1 MKKILTLAMA
11 VVLIFTMCMP
21 TLANAP
27 GSMDMPYELT
37 EGVNEI
43 TVDAAV
49 VEANEGLYCMTFTPS
64 TSGTYT
70 ITAKNADEAATE
82 IGFVLLLDEGNT
94 ELADDDMDG
103 IILTSVEVEAGVAT
117 AIWCG
122 FTGDAV
128 NVSLSVE
135 APAAGS
141 SADNPIYVPMPGV
154 ITENPMV
161 EIPANSTVYYAFVA
175 RAFNGW
181 TLIVDGADA
190 VTIGG
195 VAVEPNMFGAFQGV
209 MQAMGPAM
217 MAPDIQV
224 AISNTTEETKFS
236 YLTLQA
242 PIGMDKDSAFE
253 LAENATTEVVVDG
266 SIVPYYSVY
275 MPTANGDVAIE
286 IVGDSADYAVDF
298 LLNANDYDDSN
309 DVTESLT
316 PDADGK
322 VVYEASVNSYEPIYV
337 LVLCR
342 SLTANVTCTLTE
354 APAGSERNP
363 IQVYD
368 SAELENVTVAAGA
381 SVYYSLGWGFN
392 GQNVKITCDEGVYV
406 IYNGTRYDAV
416 DGVIELSTV
425 MNENWQMFLTV
436 VNEGTAEGSLSAEIV
451 YPLGDYNNPEEIVD
465 GEVTVTT
472 EEGDSDGTY
481 YLTYTALN
489 DGVLTVTPD
498 SIDTI
503 SDIMLQNETL
513 AQKDELADED
523 WDNLNN
529 WMSDNGTYDD
539 NGNPVFEEGKAF
551 VSIPVSK
558 GDEITVQVM
567 AKQPLMW
574 GDPTPAMNVTLTV
587 EGPEAP
593 VGHPTNPGVTVDG
606 DNALSV
612 PAGSDEEGYFTLY
625 TATADGKLTVT
636 FGTLDK
642 LAGIAISDYEMDNAI
657 AQTGSEITDGVL
669 TMDVKEGEQYW
680 IALLPA
686 SADAFETTVK
696 VDLEVPVVDDDKD
709 DDKTEDDKKEDD
721 KTEDKPASPVTGP
734 ITGAGIALVV
744 AAASGA
750 YVFLNKKR

>member
-1 MKKILTLAMA
+1 MKKILTLAVA
-11 VVLIFTMCMP
+11 VILIFTMCMP
-21 TLANAP
+21 TLANTA
-27 GSMDMPYELT
+27 GSMDAPYELS
-37 EGVNEI
+37 EGENTVA
-43 TVDAAV
+43 VDAAV
-49 VEANEGLYCMTFTPS
+49 VEANAGIYCMTFTPS

-70 ITAKNADEAATE
+70 ITAKNADETAAE
-82 IGFVLLLDEGNT
+82 IGFVLLLNDGDM

-103 IILTSVEVEAGVAT
+103 IILTAMDLEAGVAT

-135 APAAGS
+135 APAEGS

-161 EIPANSTVYYAFVA
+161 EIPANSTVYYAFIA

-190 VTIGG
+190 VSIGG
-195 VAVEPNMFGAFQGV
+195 VAVEPNMFGAFEGV
-209 MQAMGPAM
+209 MQAMGPAT
-217 MAPDIQV
+217 MAPPIEV
-224 AISNTTEETKFS
+224 AISNTTDESKYS

-242 PIGMDKDSAFE
+242 PVGMDKDSAFE
-253 LAENATTEVVVDG
+253 LAENETTEVVVDG

-275 MPTANGDVAIE
+275 MPTVNGDVTIE
-286 IVGDSADYAVDF
+286 IVGDSADYEVDF

-309 DVTESLT
+309 DVTDSLT

-322 VVYEASVNSYEPIYV
+322 IVYEASVNSYEPIYV
-337 LVLCR
+337 IIKCW
-342 SLTANVTCTLTE
+342 SLTANVTCTMVE
-354 APAGSERNP
+354 APLGSERNP
-363 IQVYD
+363 IQVYE
-368 SAELENVTVAAGA
+368 SAELESVTVAAGE

-392 GQNVKITCDEGVYV
+392 GQEVKITCDEGVYV

-416 DGVIELSTV
+416 DGVIELTTV
-425 MNENWQMFLTV
+425 MNDNWQMFLTV
-436 VNEGTAEGSLSAEIV
+436 VNEGTEEGTLSAEIV

-465 GEVTVTT
+465 GEVAVDT
-472 EEGDSDGTY
+472 EASEY

-503 SDIMLQNETL
+503 SDILLQNVTL
-513 AQKDELADED
+513 SMKDEPTTED
-523 WDNLNN
+523 YENMSA
-529 WMSDNGTYDD
+529 WMSDNGEYDD
-539 NGNPVFEEGKAF
+539 NGNLVIEEEKTF

-558 GDEITVQVM
+558 GDEIVVQLMGVM
-567 AKQPLMW
+567 DYSTWTSLPIK
-574 GDPTPAMNVTLTV
+574 VTLTV

-593 VGHPTNPGVTVDG
+593 VGHPTNPGVAVDG

-612 PAGSDEEGYFTLY
+612 PAGSNAEGYYMLY

-642 LAGIAISDYEMDNAI
+642 LDGIAIADYEMNNSVE
-657 AQTGSEITDGVL
+657 QVGTEITDGVL
-669 TMDVKEGEQYW
+669 TMDVKKGEKYW

-686 SADAFETTVK
+686 SADALDTTVD
-696 VDLEVPVVDDDKD
+696 VDLEVPAADDDKD
-709 DDKTEDDKKEDD
+709 DDKKEED